1 MIEKWWLHP
10 DFIRVKIIK
19 KILGYNVSMARNR
32 KLSIVSLVG
41 LAAIAMALYSHQ
53 LVDSNPEQ
61 NQPVQAVSGSK
72 PADKIQAGNQIIPPG
87 KDSQEVISAIEAPL
101 ITEDLQ
107 DLTTES
113 ESITLS
119 GWVGTEFGENIAGET
134 VVLYSGHLMVDYAMI
149 TGISGE
155 FIFTDL
161 KPSYDYALK
170 VSPQGMFKRY
180 TKFPLKLRSDREVFN
195 ILLESIPLGILTGR
209 IADPYGR
216 TVTGIELFIKSLEID
231 SWSTK
236 VITDTNGSFSVAELP
251 KGRFQLSTRGQQSLT
266 ATGFRFDPATSEV
279 VNLTIDVGPYHLSG
293 HIYDESG
300 HRIDGADVFLNW
312 TLQENDIR
320 IRSIRQVSADAN
332 GEFLFTELGPGDHE
346 LVVSAWRDNTV
357 GQIIKRTTRQTVNVS
372 VDPQELIIFINTL

>member
-1 MIEKWWLHP
+1 LKNGGYTLMKSGCKPL
-10 DFIRVKIIK
+10 K
-19 KILGYNVSMARNR
+19 KILGYNVSMARYR

-41 LAAIAMALYSHQ
+41 LAAIAIALYSHQ

-61 NQPVQAVSGSK
+61 NQPVHAVSGSK
-72 PADKIQAGNQIIPPG
+72 PADKNQAGSQIISPG
-87 KDSQEVISAIEAPL
+87 KDSQEVLSAIEAPL

-119 GWVGTEFGENIAGET
+119 GWVGSEFGVNIAGET
-134 VVLYSGHLMVDYAMI
+134 VVLYSGHLQVRYSII

-180 TKFPLKLRSDREVFN
+180 TKFPLKLRSDQEVFN
-195 ILLESIPLGILTGR
+195 IVLESIPLGTLTGR

-231 SWSTK
+231 FWTTK
-236 VITDTNGSFSVAELP
+236 AITDTNGSFSVAEFP
-251 KGRFQLSTRGQQSLT
+251 KGRFQLSIRGQQSLT
-266 ATGFRFDPATSEV
+266 ATGFRFDPTIGEV

-293 HIYDESG
+293 RIYDESG
-300 HRIDGADVFLNW
+300 HSIDGAYVFLNW

-320 IRSIRQVSADAN
+320 IRSTRKVSADAN
-332 GEFLFTELGPGDHE
+332 GEFVFTELGPGDHE
-346 LVVSAWRDNTV
+346 LVVSAWRGNTV
-357 GQIIKRTTRQTVNVS
+357 GQIIKRTIRQTVNVS

>member
-1 MIEKWWLHP
+1 MFERIAG
-10 DFIRVKIIK
+10 VG
-19 KILGYNVSMARNR
+19 KILRYNASMARYR

-41 LAAIAMALYSHQ
+41 LASIVIALYSHQ

-61 NQPVQAVSGSK
+61 NQTAHAVSGSK
-72 PADKIQAGNQIIPPG
+72 PADKIQAGSQIIPPG
-87 KDSQEVISAIEAPL
+87 KDSQEVLSAIEAPL

-119 GWVGTEFGENIAGET
+119 GWVGTEFGGNIAGET
-134 VVLYSGHLMVDYAMI
+134 VVLYSGHLSVSYSMI

-161 KPSYDYALK
+161 KPSYDYVLK

-180 TKFPLKLRSDREVFN
+180 TKYPLKLRSDQEVFN
-195 ILLESIPLGILTGR
+195 IVLESIPLGTLTGR

-236 VITDTNGSFSVAELP
+236 VITDTNGSFSVAEFP
-251 KGRFQLSTRGQQSLT
+251 KGRFQMSTRGQQSLT
-266 ATGFRFDPATSEV
+266 ATGFRFDPATATGEV

-293 HIYDESG
+293 RIYDESG
-300 HRIDGADVFLNW
+300 HSIDGAYVFLNW
-312 TLQENDIR
+312 TLMENGIS

-357 GQIIKRTTRQTVNVS
+357 GQIIKRTIRQTVNVS
-372 VDPQELIIFINTL
+372 VDPQELIIYINTL

>member
-1 MIEKWWLHP
+1 
-10 DFIRVKIIK
+10 
-19 KILGYNVSMARNR
+19 MARYR

-41 LAAIAMALYSHQ
+41 LAAIAIALYSHQ

-61 NQPVQAVSGSK
+61 NQPVHAVSGSK
-72 PADKIQAGNQIIPPG
+72 LADENQAGSPSSPPG
-87 KDSQEVISAIEAPL
+87 KDSQEVLSAIEAPL

-119 GWVGTEFGENIAGET
+119 GWVGTEFGGNIAGET
-134 VVLYSGHLMVDYAMI
+134 VVLYSGHLSVNYSMI

-161 KPSYDYALK
+161 KPSYDYVLK

-180 TKFPLKLRSDREVFN
+180 TKYPLKLRSDQEVFN
-195 ILLESIPLGILTGR
+195 IVLESIPLGTLTGR

-236 VITDTNGSFSVAELP
+236 VITDTNGSFSVAEFP

-266 ATGFRFDPATSEV
+266 ATGFRFDPATAADEV
-279 VNLTIDVGPYHLSG
+279 VNLTIDFGPYHLSG
-293 HIYDESG
+293 RIYDESG
-300 HRIDGADVFLNW
+300 HSIDGAYVFLNW
-312 TLQENDIR
+312 TLQENGIR
-320 IRSIRQVSADAN
+320 IRSTRQVSADAN
-332 GEFLFTELGPGDHE
+332 GEFQFTELGPGDHE

-357 GQIIKRTTRQTVNVS
+357 GQSIKRTVRQTVNVS
-372 VDPQELIIFINTL
+372 VDSQELIIFINTL